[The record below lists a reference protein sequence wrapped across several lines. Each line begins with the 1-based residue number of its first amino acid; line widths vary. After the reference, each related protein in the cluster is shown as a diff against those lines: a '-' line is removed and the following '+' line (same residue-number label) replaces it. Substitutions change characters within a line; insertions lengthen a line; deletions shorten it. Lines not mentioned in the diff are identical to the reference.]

1 MQCLSSFS
9 HAWTHVVQYRA
20 PSLLPYPFYHK
31 SQSSEASNH
40 KSTGEETII
49 SLFADSTSPSSSSRN
64 HLTAL
69 SWTNDA
75 IVYQQYQ
82 YIYAS
87 FGSTDFLD
95 ANKAVVSACR
105 RHLRTTYRGLPQWC
119 SPSNTLRQNTKKRYR
134 RRHRNGEGSQIQLL
148 PPFFCTQGEYIK
160 ITICKGPLTL
170 IEAKLMGLATKD
182 INIPCMH
189 AEVRRLVCMALH

>member
-1 MQCLSSFS
+1 MQRLSSFS

-20 PSLLPYPFYHK
+20 QSLLPCPFYHK

-40 KSTGEETII
+40 KSTDEATII
-49 SLFADSTSPSSSSRN
+49 SLFADSASPSSSSRN

-69 SWTNDA
+69 
-75 IVYQQYQ
+75 VLLVVLVK
-82 YIYAS
+82 
-87 FGSTDFLD
+87 DFLD

-119 SPSNTLRQNTKKRYR
+119 SPSNALRQTTKKRYR

-148 PPFFCTQGEYIK
+148 PPFFCTQGQYIK

-189 AEVRRLVCMALH
+189 AEVRRLVCMVLH

>member
-1 MQCLSSFS
+1 MQRLSSFS

-20 PSLLPYPFYHK
+20 QSLLPCPFYHK
-31 SQSSEASNH
+31 SQSSDASNH
-40 KSTGEETII
+40 KSTNEATII
-49 SLFADSTSPSSSSRN
+49 SLFADSASPSSSSRN

-69 SWTNDA
+69 SWTDDA
-75 IVYQQYQ
+75 IVYSQQYQ
-82 YIYAS
+82 S
-87 FGSTDFLD
+87 FGPTDFLD

-105 RHLRTTYRGLPQWC
+105 RHLRMTYRGLPQWC
-119 SPSNTLRQNTKKRYR
+119 SPSNALRQTTKKRYR

-148 PPFFCTQGEYIK
+148 PPFFCTQGQYIK
-160 ITICKGPLTL
+160 ITICKRPLTL